1 MLTPP
6 SLLDTSQK
14 NDIKFDNSQSFDI
27 KSNVIFYKLKISFND
42 KLLFFEIEKKDEFPK
57 NIYNLYLNFEELGK
71 INKFFL
77 QFDSS
82 AEIIDSIKIIIKN
95 NNLSIIEENKQ
106 MKIKIINPYNQ
117 KTFYIDVPLKEKD
130 LKSELDSIIPY
141 ITSLRDKVN
150 DLESKCKT
158 FEEKINELM
167 SIKKEYEELKAKEKK
182 KKIDYLKIVIL

>member
-27 KSNVIFYKLKISFND
+27 KSNDIFYKLKISFND

-82 AEIIDSIKIIIKN
+82 AEVIDSIKLIIKN

-182 KKIDYLKIVIL
+182 KRK